1 MFPRFDELM
10 RAGLGAVGHRPACDR
25 PPATGVHVAGLRA
38 RVIEHAVSRPR
49 TRWSE
54 ARHGGAPRQRG
65 RPGSATHREGCAGRC
80 IAASSCSS
88 LIGSPSRVT
97 ENLGLR
103 GLGHIGRTP
112 YVGGRAHLS
121 SVKKPAPRRLRA
133 GLLPRAHVELAPES
147 CQHLHR
153 SRDARPM
160 GGAAEAQSQTLSGPR
175 CGPAQRPATPAYIPS
190 GSRNSL
196 VDSPTGRGRR
206 LARQTGSHS
215 STDRSEAAS
224 APATEDAPVDAGV
237 GRLVCRRCDR
247 PRAGRELVGGQE

>member
-1 MFPRFDELM
+1 MVHLAPLHIMLPRFDELM
-10 RAGLGAVGHRPACDR
+10 RAGLGGVGHRPACDR

-54 ARHGGAPRQRG
+54 ARYGRAPRQRW

-97 ENLGLR
+97 KNLGLR

-112 YVGGRAHLS
+112 YVGGRGHLS

-133 GLLPRAHVELAPES
+133 GFLPHVELAPES
-147 CQHLHR
+147 CQQLHR
-153 SRDARPM
+153 SGTPDQSTARSTRKAKPSAAGAAVPLNARPLPLI
-160 GGAAEAQSQTLSGPR
+160 SHPDR
-175 CGPAQRPATPAYIPS
+175 AT
-190 GSRNSL
+190 
-196 VDSPTGRGRR
+196 R
-206 LARQTGSHS
+206 LWI
-215 STDRSEAAS
+215 
-224 APATEDAPVDAGV
+224 
-237 GRLVCRRCDR
+237 R
-247 PRAGRELVGGQE
+247 PRAGVGG